1 MKKQIAVIGLGQ
13 FGASLAR
20 ALFNMKH
27 DVLAI
32 DADEKKVQNIIADI
46 THAVQADA
54 TDESVLTELGIKN
67 FDIAIVSMGESIQDN
82 VLTTVLLK
90 KLGVPY
96 IIARAE
102 NNLHQTILE
111 KIGADKVVFVER
123 DMGERVAQSLD
134 IKNELDSISVA
145 PGYLVARIEAFEQI
159 VGKSLSDL
167 ELGRGGV
174 RDIAVLI
181 VQSERELIFN
191 PPMIQAVKKRDVL
204 VIAGN
209 DEEIDKWLKAM
220 KIAKQT
226 GEGDKES

>member
-13 FGASLAR
+13 FGSSLAR

-32 DADEKKVQNIIADI
+32 DADERRVQNIISDI

-54 TDESVLTELGIKN
+54 TDESVLTELGMKN
-67 FDIAIVSMGESIQDN
+67 FDVAIVSMGESIQNN

-102 NNLHQTILE
+102 NDLHQTILE
-111 KIGADKVVFVER
+111 KIGADKVIFVER

-134 IKNELDSISVA
+134 IKNELDSIAVV

-159 VGKSLSDL
+159 VGRTLSDL
-167 ELGRGGV
+167 ELGRGGD
-174 RDIAVLI
+174 RDIAVLAI
-181 VQSERELIFN
+181 QSGRELVFN
-191 PPMIQAVKKRDVL
+191 PPLIQPVKKGDVL
-204 VIAGN
+204 VVSGN
-209 DEEIDKWLKAM
+209 DEQIDKWLKDM
-220 KIAKQT
+220 KASKKDAK
-226 GEGDKES
+226 EDKES

>member
-13 FGASLAR
+13 FGNSLAR

-32 DADEKKVQNIIADI
+32 DADEKRVQNIIADI

-67 FDIAIVSMGESIQDN
+67 FDIAIVAMGESIQDN

-102 NNLHQTILE
+102 NNLHKTILE
-111 KIGADKVVFVER
+111 KIGADKVIFVEH

-134 IKNELDSISVA
+134 IKNELDSITVI

-159 VGKSLSDL
+159 VGRTLSEL
-167 ELGRGGV
+167 ELGGGV
-174 RDIAVLI
+174 WDIVVLI
-181 VQSERELIFN
+181 VQRDRDLIFN
-191 PPMIQAVKKRDVL
+191 PPLKQAVKERDVL
-204 VIAGN
+204 LIAGK
-209 DEEIDKWLKAM
+209 DGEIDKWLKKM
-220 KIAKQT
+220 KSFDEEKD
-226 GEGDKES
+226 DKE

>member
-13 FGASLAR
+13 FGAGPAR

-134 IKNELDSISVA
+134 IKNELDSITVT

-167 ELGRGGV
+167 ELGRDGV

-181 VQSERELIFN
+181 VQRERELIFN
-191 PPMIQAVKKRDVL
+191 PPLIQAVKKGDVL

-209 DEEIDKWLKAM
+209 DEEIDKWLKQM
-220 KIAKQT
+220 KSAEEAK
-226 GEGDKES
+226 EGDKE

>member
-13 FGASLAR
+13 FGGSLAR

-32 DADEKKVQNIIADI
+32 DSDEKRVQNIIVDI

-67 FDIAIVSMGESIQDN
+67 FDIAIVAMGESIQDN

-111 KIGADKVVFVER
+111 KIGADKVIFVER

-134 IKNELDSISVA
+134 IKNELDSISVV

-159 VGKSLSDL
+159 VGRSLSDL

-174 RDIAVLI
+174 WDIVVLV
-181 VQSERELIFN
+181 VQSGRELVFS
-191 PPMIQAVKKRDVL
+191 PPLIHAVKKGDVL
-204 VIAGN
+204 VIAGK
-209 DEEIDKWLKAM
+209 DEQIDKWLKQM
-220 KIAKQT
+220 KSIEKT
-226 GEGDKES
+226 GDDNKE

>member
-13 FGASLAR
+13 FGSSLAR
-20 ALFNMKH
+20 ALFSMKH

-32 DADEKKVQNIIADI
+32 DADEKRVQNIISDI

-67 FDIAIVSMGESIQDN
+67 FDIAVVSMGETIQNN

-96 IIARAE
+96 VMSRAE
-102 NNLHQTILE
+102 NDLHQTILQ
-111 KIGADKVVFVER
+111 KIGADRVIFVER
-123 DMGERVAQSLD
+123 DMGKRVAQSLD
-134 IKNELDSISVA
+134 ARNELESISVA
-145 PGYLVARIEAFEQI
+145 PGYVVARIEAFEQI
-159 VGKSLSDL
+159 VGKSLSEL

-181 VQSERELIFN
+181 LQRERELTFN
-191 PPMIQAVKKRDVL
+191 PPMIQVVKKGDVL
-204 VIAGN
+204 VIAGS
-209 DEEIDKWLKAM
+209 DEKIDKWLKAM
-220 KIAKQT
+220 KVSA
-226 GEGDKES
+226 GEAEETDEE